1 MIDFNDRPAG
11 DTADATGTMAA
22 KALAY
27 ATAGIPVFPCN
38 PLDKRPLLPA
48 GPGGTGGF
56 HLATTNPLQIKAW
69 WAKWPNAMIGA
80 PTGAPSGFIALDVDQ
95 DPARGKYGIE
105 TLHAIGHPLEE
116 LFDHPHTQTAGGGY
130 HVFFAYEEGRP
141 IRNTAGAVGRFLDTR
156 GDGGYV
162 ILAGSRTADGRAYTA
177 LADLSDT
184 PLTPAPEWLHEG
196 VKSGAG
202 GANTSPLDFNTARK
216 LGDNAA
222 QRAALIPPGQWHE
235 KTRDL
240 VARMVRE
247 GSTDETILALAP
259 HFTADGY
266 SDEQTAREFA
276 AHIRTARTKWGYVA
290 SATPG
295 PQPQTATPGEGLR
308 FLDVDELEDLEPVK
322 WLIDGHVPQS
332 AFIGLYGAS
341 GGLKSFIALE
351 MAMAV
356 ATGRD
361 WFGSPVTPGL
371 VVYVAGEGQRGM
383 AKRVIGWRRSKPDA
397 PRPNFKLLPHAV
409 AMPTGEG
416 NALIE
421 AIATLPEPPAL
432 IILDTLARMFGP
444 GDENAQKDMNAFIA
458 ACGRLQAATGA
469 AVLVVHHTGKDEAKG
484 ERGSSNLRAALDTS
498 IFVRR
503 KGRGVELINQA
514 PHGKQKDADEFEDL
528 KLYAAKVNF
537 EVKGVPETTLVL
549 MKDDNLVGQSHP
561 ENEHEADQPQRLGTV
576 EQSIMTALERA
587 ARDGQ
592 ELGFMR
598 ITAVVSQIEK
608 REVNKGTLLRALKN
622 LEIKSLISKVT
633 NSDGREVWICTL

>member
-1 MIDFNDRPAG
+1 MIDFNDRPAIETA
-11 DTADATGTMAA
+11 DTANSGAA

-27 ATAGIPVFPCN
+27 ADQGIPVFPCN

-80 PTGAPSGFIALDVDQ
+80 PTGKASGLVALDVDQ

-130 HVFFAYEEGRP
+130 HVFFAYEPNRP

-156 GDGGYV
+156 GEGGYV

-177 LADLSDT
+177 LAELSDT
-184 PLTPAPEWLHEG
+184 PLTPAPEWLHEAL
-196 VKSGAG
+196 SAGAG
-202 GANTSPLDFNTARK
+202 ASNTSSLDFNTARK

-222 QRAALIPPGQWHE
+222 QRASLIPAGQWHE

-276 AHIRTARTKWGYVA
+276 AHIRTARAKWGYVA
-290 SATPG
+290 SPG
-295 PQPQTATPGEGLR
+295 PQPVAPAEAPGLR
-308 FLDVDELEDLEPVK
+308 FLDVDELEDLEPIK

-351 MAMAV
+351 MAMAI

-537 EVKGVPETTLVL
+537 EVKGIPETTLVL
-549 MKDDNLVGQSHP
+549 MKDDNLVGQSHS

-592 ELGFMR
+592 TLGFMR
-598 ITAVVSQIEK
+598 ITAVVSQIE
-608 REVNKGTLLRALKN
+608 RRDVNKGTLLRALKN

>member
-11 DTADATGTMAA
+11 ETADTAGTMAA

-27 ATAGIPVFPCN
+27 AEAGIPVFPCN

-177 LADLSDT
+177 LADLADT

-266 SDEQTAREFA
+266 SDGDTVRDFA
-276 AHIRTARTKWGYVA
+276 AHIRTARAKWGYVA
-290 SATPG
+290 APERLAEAPAG
-295 PQPQTATPGEGLR
+295 PAIQPTAFTWQDP
-308 FLDVDELEDLEPVK
+308 
-322 WLIDGHVPQS
+322 
-332 AFIGLYGAS
+332 
-341 GGLKSFIALE
+341 
-351 MAMAV
+351 
-356 ATGRD
+356 
-361 WFGSPVTPGL
+361 
-371 VVYVAGEGQRGM
+371 
-383 AKRVIGWRRSKPDA
+383 
-397 PRPNFKLLPHAV
+397 
-409 AMPTGEG
+409 
-416 NALIE
+416 
-421 AIATLPEPPAL
+421 ATLPPREWLYGRHYIRKFCSGTIAPGGTGKSSLVQVEAL
-432 IILDTLARMFGP
+432 SMATGLDLLNTPVLHPLRVWAWNGEDPHEEIMRRVM
-444 GDENAQKDMNAFIA
+444 A
-458 ACGRLQAATGA
+458 ACI
-469 AVLVVHHTGKDEAKG
+469 HF
-484 ERGSSNLRAALDTS
+484 N
-498 IFVRR
+498 
-503 KGRGVELINQA
+503 
-514 PHGKQKDADEFEDL
+514 
-528 KLYAAKVNF
+528 
-537 EVKGVPETTLVL
+537 
-549 MKDDNLVGQSHP
+549 
-561 ENEHEADQPQRLGTV
+561 
-576 EQSIMTALERA
+576 
-587 ARDGQ
+587 
-592 ELGFMR
+592 
-598 ITAVVSQIEK
+598 ITAEQIAD
-608 REVNKGTLLRALKN
+608 RLFL
-622 LEIKSLISKVT
+622 
-633 NSDGREVWICTL
+633 D